1 MRFLLALLL
10 IGGAVALVMSRV
22 ATKPYEV
29 MREGRVVKIRSEHM
43 AARFSTAGN
52 VSGEFMLF
60 GANDQPSSFES
71 AWLLLVEAS
80 DGRYLLEEY
89 PDLRRC
95 GSAGAEHFQR
105 IAEGR
110 YLIGANGPAHQTLKK
125 AAALQKQHER
135 DGDGRLCLELRG
147 QVMAMDYVGLGDRD
161 LTQEFT
167 RLRRDPPYYLI
178 DSASLRDC
186 N

>member
-29 MREGRVVKIRSEHM
+29 MREGREVKIRSEHM

-95 GSAGAEHFQR
+95 GSA
-105 IAEGR
+105 
-110 YLIGANGPAHQTLKK
+110 
-125 AAALQKQHER
+125 
-135 DGDGRLCLELRG
+135 
-147 QVMAMDYVGLGDRD
+147 
-161 LTQEFT
+161 
-167 RLRRDPPYYLI
+167 
-178 DSASLRDC
+178 
-186 N
+186 